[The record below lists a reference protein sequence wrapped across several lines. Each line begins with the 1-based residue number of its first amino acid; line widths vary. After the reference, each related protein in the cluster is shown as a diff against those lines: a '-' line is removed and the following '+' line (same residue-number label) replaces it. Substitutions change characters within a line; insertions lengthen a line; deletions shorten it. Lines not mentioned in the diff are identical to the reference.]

1 MKKVVIIGG
10 GASGL
15 ISSIFAK
22 DKDNEVIVLER
33 NSICGK
39 KILATG
45 NGRCNYW
52 NEDQNLRHYNSTS
65 KNLLEKI
72 ITLDN
77 QKQIMTLFNRIGI
90 VPKIKN
96 GYYYPTSNQAISIR
110 NALVTEATKLGVKIY
125 QDALVDKVT
134 HSNNK
139 YIVEFNNK
147 KIIADSL
154 IIATGSKA
162 SPKTGSTG
170 IGYTL
175 AKSLGHTIIEPL
187 PALVQLVGQGK
198 YFTSWDGIRSDVNV
212 SLYAANKFIKEET
225 GEIQLTSY
233 GVSGI
238 CIFNLSRFASAYLK
252 ENKKVEVVI
261 NFLPWLKEDAITYFD
276 KRTSLMPSRTIFEL
290 LEGLLNNK
298 LLNTFLSILKLD
310 ESRKW
315 TNMSKQEK
323 INLINILTNFHL
335 PIIDTKSFDNAQV
348 CSGGV
353 DLSEINPNTMESL
366 INKNLYIVGELLDVD
381 GDCGGY
387 NLSFAWISGMLA
399 GKSIG
404 VIK

>member
-22 DKDNEVIVLER
+22 NKDNEVIILER

-134 HSNNK
+134 YSNNK

-225 GEIQLTSY
+225 GEIQLTNY

>member
-22 DKDNEVIVLER
+22 NKDNEVIVLER

-212 SLYAANKFIKEET
+212 SLYASNKLIKEET
-225 GEIQLTSY
+225 GEIQLTNY

-276 KRTSLMPSRTIFEL
+276 RRTSLMPSRTIFEL

>member
-22 DKDNEVIVLER
+22 NKDNEVIILER

-261 NFLPWLKEDAITYFD
+261 NFLPWLKEDALTYFD

>member
-22 DKDNEVIVLER
+22 NKDNEVIILER

-212 SLYAANKFIKEET
+212 SLYTANKFIKEET

>member
-22 DKDNEVIVLER
+22 NKDNEVIILER

-134 HSNNK
+134 YSNNK

-212 SLYAANKFIKEET
+212 SLYASNKLIREET
-225 GEIQLTSY
+225 GEIQLTNY

-238 CIFNLSRFASAYLK
+238 CIFNLSRFASVYLK

>member
-1 MKKVVIIGG
+1 MEKVVIIGG

-22 DKDNEVIVLER
+22 NKDNEVIILER

-225 GEIQLTSY
+225 GEIQLTNY

-238 CIFNLSRFASAYLK
+238 CIFNLSRFASTYLK

-276 KRTSLMPSRTIFEL
+276 RRTSLMPNRTIFEL

-298 LLNTFLSILKLD
+298 LLNVFLSILKLD
-310 ESRKW
+310 ESREW

>member
-22 DKDNEVIVLER
+22 NKDNEVIILER

-77 QKQIMTLFNRIGI
+77 QKQIMELFDRIGI

-125 QDALVDKVT
+125 QEALVDKVT

-147 KIIADSL
+147 KIIANSL

-353 DLSEINPNTMESL
+353 DLTEINPNTMESL

>member
-22 DKDNEVIVLER
+22 NKDNEVIVLER

-225 GEIQLTSY
+225 GEIQLTNY

-238 CIFNLSRFASAYLK
+238 CIFNLSRFASTYLK

-335 PIIDTKSFDNAQV
+335 HIIDTKSFDNAQV

>member
-22 DKDNEVIVLER
+22 NKDNEVIILER

-261 NFLPWLKEDAITYFD
+261 NFLPWLKEDALTYFD
-276 KRTSLMPSRTIFEL
+276 KRTSLMSSRTIFEL

-310 ESRKW
+310 ESREW

-335 PIIDTKSFDNAQV
+335 SIIDTKSFDNAQV

>member
-1 MKKVVIIGG
+1 MKKVVIIGA

-22 DKDNEVIVLER
+22 NKDNEVIILER

-335 PIIDTKSFDNAQV
+335 SIIDTKSFDNAQV

>member
-22 DKDNEVIVLER
+22 NKDNEVIILER

-134 HSNNK
+134 YSNNK

-212 SLYAANKFIKEET
+212 SLYASNKLIKEET
-225 GEIQLTSY
+225 GEIQLTNY

-276 KRTSLMPSRTIFEL
+276 RRTSLMPNRTIFEL

-310 ESRKW
+310 ESREW

>member
-22 DKDNEVIVLER
+22 NKDNEVIIIER

-335 PIIDTKSFDNAQV
+335 PIIDTKYFDNAQV

>member
-22 DKDNEVIVLER
+22 NKDNEVIILER

-170 IGYTL
+170 IGYAL

-225 GEIQLTSY
+225 GEIQLTNY

-261 NFLPWLKEDAITYFD
+261 NFLPWLKEDAITYFY

-323 INLINILTNFHL
+323 INLINVLTNFHL

>member
-22 DKDNEVIVLER
+22 NKDNEVIILER

-225 GEIQLTSY
+225 GEIQLTNY

-323 INLINILTNFHL
+323 INLINVLTNFHL
-335 PIIDTKSFDNAQV
+335 PIIDTRSFDNAQV